1 MDIYSNFRERTRF
14 LETFVHFIRGKEAR
28 RGLERKLG
36 EGKNLEKTLIII
48 FFSTPFSISDYLI
61 KCF

>member
-1 MDIYSNFRERTRF
+1 LSPIIISWVRPNGYGYIYFNFREKTRV

-36 EGKNLEKTLIII
+36 EGKNLELE
-48 FFSTPFSISDYLI
+48 
-61 KCF
+61 